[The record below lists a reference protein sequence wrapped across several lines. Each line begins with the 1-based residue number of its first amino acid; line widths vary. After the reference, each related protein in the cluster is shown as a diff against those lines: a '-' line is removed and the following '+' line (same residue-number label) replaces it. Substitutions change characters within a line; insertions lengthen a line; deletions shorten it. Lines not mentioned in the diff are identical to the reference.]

1 MDISTWPQRYI
12 FSSFEL
18 NYILVNNKRLIP
30 RNGKHW
36 SIKDV
41 KLFITWLYNNSNVLT
56 KTKIVYRGTWDSSVP
71 FWNLNNEIPI
81 NQNIVS
87 TSSKKSIAKEF
98 SNSLKGFLH
107 ILQLTP
113 GCHIFD
119 MKNHYNNSVAS
130 REKEI
135 LILPNHKFTLLNK
148 NGHCL
153 TWVVSPL

>member
-1 MDISTWPQRYI
+1 M
-12 FSSFEL
+12 
-18 NYILVNNKRLIP
+18 K
-30 RNGKHW
+30 
-36 SIKDV
+36 
-41 KLFITWLYNNSNVLT
+41 WLDMHSDTLT
-56 KTKIVYRGTWDSSVP
+56 KFKTVYRGTWDSP
-71 FWNLNNEIPI
+71 IPYWNLNEEIPI

-107 ILQLTP
+107 ILQLIL
-113 GCHIFD
+113 GCYIFD
-119 MKNHYNNSVAS
+119 MKNYYNNHVLN

-153 TWVVSPL
+153 TWLVSPL